1 MLRWGRSVPSGALLR
16 VTARPSGRG
25 RLAAGR
31 VVNFRRYHRGRKAFL
46 LGEKPILAARRA
58 YRLSTESTILWEGVR
73 VRTCPGFRTLAFV
86 TADTMLAPA
95 VGQAVLHL
103 FCHVPADGGFD
114 QEALRQAIKEAQADG
129 YQVVPVA
136 LLGHK
141 ADLGLMVL
149 GPDLWRL
156 RELQSAVQRAGA
168 LPAASYVS
176 LTEVSEYAAGVPEE
190 LRQARLF
197 PQLPPEGK
205 AAFCFYP
212 MSKRRSAEYNW
223 YGLDFESRK
232 ELMMGHGKVG
242 RTFHGRIL
250 QVITGSTGLDE
261 FEWGVTL
268 FGVHPDDLKEC
279 VYEMRFD
286 EASAHYAEFGPFYT
300 GMVGD
305 LDSVLAVLTGGG
317 SPGARGVPARGGA

>member
-1 MLRWGRSVPSGALLR
+1 MPAADTPLVPS
-16 VTARPSGRG
+16 
-25 RLAAGR
+25 
-31 VVNFRRYHRGRKAFL
+31 
-46 LGEKPILAARRA
+46 
-58 YRLSTESTILWEGVR
+58 
-73 VRTCPGFRTLAFV
+73 
-86 TADTMLAPA
+86 

-103 FCHVPADGGFD
+103 FCRVPAAGGGFD
-114 QEALRQAIKEAQADG
+114 AEALRQAIKEAQADG

-156 RELQSAVQRAGA
+156 REFQSAVQRSGA
-168 LPAASYVS
+168 VPAASYVS
-176 LTEVSEYAAGVPEE
+176 LTEISEYAAGVPDEM
-190 LRQARLF
+190 RQARLF

-212 MSKRRSAEYNW
+212 MSKRRTSDYNW
-223 YGLDFESRK
+223 YSLDFESRK
-232 ELMMGHGKVG
+232 ELMIGHGKVG

-268 FGVHPDDLKEC
+268 FGVHPDDLKDC

-305 LDSVLAVLTGGG
+305 LDTVLAALTGHDSPAG
-317 SPGARGVPARGGA
+317 SGIPADGGA